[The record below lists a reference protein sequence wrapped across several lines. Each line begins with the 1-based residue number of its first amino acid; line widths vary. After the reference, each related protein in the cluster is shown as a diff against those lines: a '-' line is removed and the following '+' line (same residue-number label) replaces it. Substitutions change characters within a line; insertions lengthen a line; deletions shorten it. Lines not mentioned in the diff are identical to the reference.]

1 MTFFAD
7 TDFAGQR
14 VRNNSFMPKKIS
26 GLDENV
32 AETVLDSFKPIN
44 QVYVHPDNMDI
55 YQKIDEYKTEVAAQS
70 LSIFDNLSN
79 TEESSKLNTEELGDM
94 VRSLKSKIKHLNTFI
109 KKSRYQGEED
119 ELNNLIGC
127 ILTFTTVFLL
137 GSSPCKHYFYWLA
150 FVEIAMYF
158 NRYWYYSQIKYQ
170 YFLIDL

>member
-1 MTFFAD
+1 
-7 TDFAGQR
+7 
-14 VRNNSFMPKKIS
+14 MPKKLS

-44 QVYVHPDNMDI
+44 QVYIHPDNMDI

-79 TEESSKLNTEELGDM
+79 TEEVNKLNSEDLGDM
-94 VRSLKSKIKHLNTFI
+94 VRSLKTKIKQLNTYI

-119 ELNNLIGC
+119 ELNNLVGC

-137 GSSPCKHYFYWLA
+137 GSSPCKNYFYWLV
-150 FVEIAMYF
+150 FIEIVMYCS
-158 NRYWYYSQIKYQ
+158 RYRFYSQNKNQ
-170 YFLIDL
+170 YFLIDM